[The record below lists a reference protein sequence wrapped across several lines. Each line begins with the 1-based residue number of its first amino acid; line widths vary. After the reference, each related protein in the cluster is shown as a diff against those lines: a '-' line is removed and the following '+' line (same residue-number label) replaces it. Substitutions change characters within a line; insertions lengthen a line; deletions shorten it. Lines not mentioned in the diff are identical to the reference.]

1 MKSKAHTRVETK
13 LSLLDTIFLSEK
25 RKNLLLLLKEEGP
38 KSSEDIKKVFDFPWK
53 SITPQ
58 LKKLIDWGL
67 VLEDE
72 EMYTLSDMG
81 ATIVTNMQFFLNT
94 LSIYEEHLDFWV
106 EHDLS
111 SIPPH
116 LLSRVRELGNISILE
131 RNLSNVFWLPE
142 ELMKNLVDSRRIMS
156 FVSVFHPASP
166 FLYSEYM
173 ETDIEAT
180 AIITKA
186 VLENLQTEFNSELSL
201 LKMDN
206 SILKRALLEYKQKI
220 KHILSSRASDFLVYE
235 ADLKPMSM
243 IVTDNIFLLALPDK
257 KGRLT
262 PQFLISFEPQALQ
275 WGEEL
280 FMYYKERSKPAT
292 EFFSAL

>member
-13 LSLLDTIFLSEK
+13 LSLLDTIFLSDK
-25 RKNLLLLLKEEGP
+25 RKNLLLLLKEEGS
-38 KSSEDIKKVFDFPWK
+38 KSGEDIKEVFDFPWK

-67 VLEDE
+67 VLEDDG
-72 EMYTLSDMG
+72 MYTLSDMG
-81 ATIVTNMQFFLNT
+81 ATIVTNLQFFLNT

-116 LLSRVRELGNISILE
+116 LLSRIRELGHISVLE
-131 RNLSNVFWLPE
+131 RNLSNIFWLPE
-142 ELMKNLVDSRRIMS
+142 ELTNNLVDSKRIMS

-173 ETDIEAT
+173 ETDIETT
-180 AIITKA
+180 AIITKQ
-186 VLENLQTEFNSELSL
+186 VLDNLQTEFNSELSL
-201 LKMDN
+201 LKMN
-206 SILKRALLEYKQKI
+206 NLILKGALLEYRQKI
-220 KHILSSRASDFLVYE
+220 KHILSSRASNFLVYG

-243 IVTDNIFLLALPDK
+243 IVTDKIFLLALPDK

-262 PQFLISFEPQALQ
+262 TQFLISSEPQALK

-280 FMYYKERSKPAT
+280 FMYYKEKSMPAT
-292 EFFSAL
+292 EFLHNI

>member
-1 MKSKAHTRVETK
+1 MKSKAHIRVETK

-38 KSSEDIKKVFDFPWK
+38 KSGEDIKEVFDFPWK

-67 VLEDE
+67 VIEDE
-72 EMYTLSDMG
+72 GIFTLSDMG

-94 LSIYEEHLDFWV
+94 LSIYEEHLDFWL

-111 SIPPH
+111 SIPSH
-116 LLSRVRELGNISILE
+116 LLSRVRELGNINILE
-131 RNLSNVFWLPE
+131 RNLSSVFWLPE
-142 ELMKNLVDSRRIMS
+142 ELTKDLVDSKRIMS
-156 FVSVFHPASP
+156 FVSVFHPSSP

-173 ETDIEAT
+173 ETGIEAT
-180 AIITKA
+180 AIITKP
-186 VLENLQTEFNSELSL
+186 VLDILQTEFNSRIPF
-201 LKMDN
+201 LKTNN
-206 SILKRALLEYKQKI
+206 SILNRALLEYKQKI
-220 KHILSSRASDFLVYE
+220 NHILSSKASNFLVYE

-243 IVTDNIFLLALPDK
+243 IVTDKIFLLSLPDK
-257 KGRLT
+257 KGRVT
-262 PQFLISFEPQALQ
+262 PQFLISSEPQALK

-280 FMYYKERSKPAT
+280 FMYYKERAKPAT
-292 EFFSAL
+292 EFLSAV

>member
-38 KSSEDIKKVFDFPWK
+38 KSGEDIKEVFDFPWK

-67 VLEDE
+67 VIEDE
-72 EMYTLSDMG
+72 GIFTLSDMG

-94 LSIYEEHLDFWV
+94 LSIYEEHLDFWL
-106 EHDLS
+106 EHDLG

-116 LLSRVRELGNISILE
+116 LLSRVRELGHINILE

-142 ELMKNLVDSRRIMS
+142 ELTKDLVDSKRIMS
-156 FVSVFHPASP
+156 FVSVFHPSSP

-173 ETDIEAT
+173 ETGIEAT
-180 AIITKA
+180 AIITKP
-186 VLENLQTEFNSELSL
+186 VLDILQTEFNSRLPL
-201 LKMDN
+201 LKTNN
-206 SILKRALLEYKQKI
+206 SILNSALLEYKQKI
-220 KHILSSRASDFLVYE
+220 KHILSSKASNFLVYE
-235 ADLKPMSM
+235 SDLKPMSM
-243 IVTDNIFLLALPDK
+243 IVTDKIFLLSLSDK

-262 PQFLISFEPQALQ
+262 PQFLISSDPQALK

-292 EFFSAL
+292 EFLSAI